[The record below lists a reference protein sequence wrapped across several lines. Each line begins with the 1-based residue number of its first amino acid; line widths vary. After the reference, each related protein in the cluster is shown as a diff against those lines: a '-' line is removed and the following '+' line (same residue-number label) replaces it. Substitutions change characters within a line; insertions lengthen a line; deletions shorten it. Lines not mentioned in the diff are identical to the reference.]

1 MGERAGKR
9 ELIVVKGVVYAST
22 DFFIPTILGGRC
34 YYSLHRREI
43 KVTAAEGNEVRI
55 H

>member
-1 MGERAGKR
+1 MRERARRR
-9 ELIVVKGVVYAST
+9 ELIVVKGLVYAST
-22 DFFIPTILGGRC
+22 DFLILTVLGGRC